1 MGARKS
7 IAFYTCTNGLGHY
20 KRVSEVALHLV
31 NDHDVT
37 IYCNKSQAEKI
48 GTVGNVEYIYYTQD
62 NIKWDLVTNGES
74 DKAIDSY
81 LSWLLQYGSTVKNYD
96 IVISDNLAGL
106 CQYGNVVLMGSFF
119 WKDVFKSYLGNN
131 RLTRL
136 DERTLLDKHPT
147 VITNKYVETQS
158 MKEYPH
164 KFQTGFGE
172 LSSPRIA
179 HNIEYLYYQNPSND
193 YGLGYSRVI
202 DKIARLD
209 IPYIKSGGD
218 IPEFPEATAIIA
230 RPGVG
235 TITHCVKNQIPLIAL
250 YSTKD
255 SEEIIELAHIVEELK
270 IGFKQDIDEPLRLD
284 KFKMMNSNTIFC
296 YAEKFEDEGYRKI
309 ANYIEE
315 L

>member
-1 MGARKS
+1 MKKS

-20 KRVSEVALHLV
+20 KRVSEVALYLA
-31 NDHDVT
+31 NDYNVT
-37 IYCNKSQAEKI
+37 IYCSKTQAAKL
-48 GTVGNVEYIYYTQD
+48 GTVESIEYIYYDQD
-62 NIKWDLVTNGES
+62 NINWSLVTKGEGE
-74 DKAIDSY
+74 KAINMY
-81 LSWLLQYGSTVKNYD
+81 LRWLLQYGSTVKNYD
-96 IVISDNLAGL
+96 LVISDNLAGL

-147 VITNKYVETQS
+147 IITNKYVETQS

-179 HNIEYLYYQNPSND
+179 HSLKYLYYQNPSND

-250 YSTKD
+250 YSNKD

-270 IGFKQDIDEPLRLD
+270 IGFKQNIDEPLRLA
-284 KFKMMNSNTIFC
+284 KFKMMNDNTIFC

-309 ANYIEE
+309 AEY
-315 L
+315 LSKLL